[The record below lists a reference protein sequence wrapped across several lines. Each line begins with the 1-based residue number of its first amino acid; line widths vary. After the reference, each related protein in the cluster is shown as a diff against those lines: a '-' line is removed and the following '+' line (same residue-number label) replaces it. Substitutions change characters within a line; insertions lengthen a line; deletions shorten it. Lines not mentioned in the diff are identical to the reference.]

1 MCLIIYFFLY
11 YKIKMTS
18 QQDPTVITLND
29 TNSIQ
34 ILAQYIE
41 VAQQKGAFLLNEAE
55 ILKKSIDV
63 LINNVPDNEINADT
77 AKSILI
83 QGINKGQKNGSY
95 TLNDAS
101 LLNKVVQFVANTLP
115 QPPQQPQ
122 QPQQQVQ
129 EQSDDLSDLADPIP
143 LKPKEV

>member
-1 MCLIIYFFLY
+1 
-11 YKIKMTS
+11 MTS

-34 ILAQYIE
+34 ILAQYVE

-63 LINNVPDNEINADT
+63 LINNVPDNEINTDT

-115 QPPQQPQ
+115 QPPAQQPQQPPQ
-122 QPQQQVQ
+122 QPQQQVVQ

>member
-1 MCLIIYFFLY
+1 
-11 YKIKMTS
+11 MTS